1 MLWGFLKSK
10 MKKEL
15 IIEKYGIGN
24 AVAVL
29 EKKKIVDLF
38 IDPPANSSFYSP
50 NTFVE
55 ARIERRIS
63 KRGGYFVKLPNG
75 HQGFLKSKINYNE
88 GEAVVVLSKVFF
100 EESKAQT
107 FTDKLK
113 IVSKYFILKLG
124 KSGFSFSRR
133 TSKCFNKDKII
144 PVLEEKIKEHERI
157 FIICRSRLSEISF
170 DQIIEEL
177 GKVLKHHKSVMNTIF
192 LKKKYCDGQAKRNAL
207 DKYDVDRSLVIEEEG
222 IFERLGLWDKINE
235 LSQRKIYIANGSY
248 LILEQTSAF
257 FAIDVNSG
265 RNLKVG
271 AEELNLQACSEIC
284 RLIKVL
290 GIGGKIII
298 DFLPCTKP
306 EKRVIYD
313 FIMESFFDGAPTNKI
328 WGWTNGGSF
337 ELQRERDK
345 SPLKLLVQDN

>member
-1 MLWGFLKSK
+1 MET
-10 MKKEL
+10 EL
-15 IIEKYGIGN
+15 VIEKYGIGN

-75 HQGFLKSKINYNE
+75 YQGFLKSKNYYNE
-88 GEAVVVLSKVFF
+88 GEEVVVLSKVFF
-100 EESKAQT
+100 DEGKPQT

-133 TSKCFNKDKII
+133 TSKYFNKDKII

-157 FIICRSRLSEISF
+157 FVICRSRLSEISF

-177 GKVLKHHKSVMNTIF
+177 GKILKHHKSVMNTIF
-192 LKKKYCDGQAKRNAL
+192 LRKKYCDGQAKRNAL
-207 DKYDVDRSLVIEEEG
+207 DKYDGDRSLVIEEEG

-235 LSQRKIYIANGSY
+235 LSQRKFILLMG
-248 LILEQTSAF
+248 LI
-257 FAIDVNSG
+257 
-265 RNLKVG
+265 
-271 AEELNLQACSEIC
+271 
-284 RLIKVL
+284 
-290 GIGGKIII
+290 
-298 DFLPCTKP
+298 
-306 EKRVIYD
+306 
-313 FIMESFFDGAPTNKI
+313 
-328 WGWTNGGSF
+328 
-337 ELQRERDK
+337 
-345 SPLKLLVQDN
+345 